1 MAYELLSQS
10 RKPNK
15 WGGGGA
21 LITAGGGRKG
31 GGAGKIFEKKARGR
45 LIRDMRVIIR
55 FYQSRFLA
63 LFRLNVQLH
72 FQKQLPRGVL

>member
-15 WGGGGA
+15 WGGGA

>member
-1 MAYELLSQS
+1 M
-10 RKPNK
+10 
-15 WGGGGA
+15 GA